1 MTESEKTESWVPQ
14 EDFQV
19 DCEDELDLQQSSS
32 ADLSDELDELVIS
45 DDDVLDED
53 DGSSVGKPS
62 PPRGRG
68 LPGDE
73 LVISDDDVLD
83 EDDGKVEKKGYKA
96 CLLAHNEK
104 RKLHKDTPPMKV
116 IFDKFPNLIKCPK
129 AKHKIMQASSRGR
142 RKLSKT

>member
-32 ADLSDELDELVIS
+32 ADLSDEL
-45 DDDVLDED
+45 
-53 DGSSVGKPS
+53 
-62 PPRGRG
+62 
-68 LPGDE
+68 DE

>member
-32 ADLSDELDELVIS
+32 ADLSDEL
-45 DDDVLDED
+45 
-53 DGSSVGKPS
+53 
-62 PPRGRG
+62 
-68 LPGDE
+68 DE

-129 AKHKIMQASSRGR
+129 AKQKIMQASSRGR